1 VVFALPWPA
10 LGSIA
15 SGLIAVGFLGY
26 LWPHRKQP
34 GATLFMAMIGAV
46 ILWTVSYGVALVTFE
61 PTLRFLLEIPI
72 WLGTTFTSLLFF
84 AFALEYTGRKDAVRS
99 LPMLGGVG
107 LMLGFVALIATNPQ
121 HNLVWQNYRIE
132 PSFGVAT
139 VAYTTEAWLLLIMLV
154 LMLLTAGAILVLVDT
169 FASYG
174 PLYRYQTLAVA
185 ISPLPVIP
193 GILLWLFQVGPAPY
207 LNLAPLLFPLHLALD
222 MYAFFRRNMFE
233 LTPADRRAG
242 DRTAIDDLGI
252 GVLIVDDEQRIINAN
267 ETAAGI
273 FGRSKRALLG
283 SPLGRIDDDIALA
296 VADQRLTRGEGA
308 GRREYAVTASPIT
321 DSADTAVGHTVTLQD
336 ITAERQREQRLAV
349 LNRVLRHNLR
359 NDLNVATGY
368 LDIVREQTE
377 NDEHRRMLETAARN
391 TASVIT
397 LGEKARTV
405 ERTLEG
411 DSRGEES
418 IELAALLDALVA
430 ELLESHDGH
439 VDTDVPAALTV
450 RCDRQLLESVC
461 GNLVENALEHGGR
474 EPRVGVE
481 ARATDGTLR
490 LVISDTGP
498 GIPEHELRVIE
509 QGEETDLEHG
519 SGIGLWLVEWGAT
532 ALGGTVSYETGETGT
547 TATVT
552 IPGVVLDGGEAETGP
567 G

>member
-1 VVFALPWPA
+1 MVFALPWPA

-15 SGLIAVGFLGY
+15 SGLIALGFLGY

-46 ILWTVSYGVALVTFE
+46 ILWTASYGVALATFE

-99 LPMLGGVG
+99 LPMLGAVG
-107 LMLGFVALIATNPQ
+107 LMLGFVALIATNPRHQ
-121 HNLVWQNYRIE
+121 LVWSNYRIE

-139 VAYTTEAWLLLIMLV
+139 VAYTVEAWLLLIMLV
-154 LMLLTAGAILVLVDT
+154 LMLLTAGAILILVDT

-193 GILLWLFQVGPAPY
+193 GILLWLFQAGPAPY
-207 LNLAPLLFPLHLALD
+207 LNLAPLLFPLHLGLD

-252 GVLIVDDEQRIINAN
+252 GVLIVDDEERIINAN
-267 ETAAGI
+267 EAAAGI

-283 SPLGRIDDDIALA
+283 SPLGAIDEEISLSAT
-296 VADQRLTRGEGA
+296 DQRLTRGEGA
-308 GRREYAVTASPIT
+308 SRREYAVTVSPIT
-321 DSADTAVGHTVTLQD
+321 DSADTPVGHTVTLGD

-377 NDEHRRMLETAARN
+377 DDEHRRMLETAARN

-405 ERTLEG
+405 ERTL
-411 DSRGEES
+411 DSDDRSEES
-418 IELAALLDALVA
+418 LELATFLDELAA
-430 ELLESHDGH
+430 ELLERHNGR
-439 VDTDVPAALTV
+439 VDNDVPADLVV

-461 GNLVENALEHGGR
+461 GNLIENALEHGGR
-474 EPRVGVE
+474 EPRVTLSASV
-481 ARATDGTLR
+481 DGETVR
-490 LVISDTGP
+490 LTVSDDGP

-519 SGIGLWLVEWGAT
+519 SGIGLWLVEWGTT
-532 ALGGTVSYETGETGT
+532 ALGGRVSYDVDERGT
-547 TATVT
+547 TATVEL
-552 IPGVVLDGGEAETGP
+552 PGVRADVNAERIG
-567 G
+567 